1 MAQRVI
7 TYVQYTDDLTGENFG
22 EQDGETVVYGIDGA
36 TYEIDLVASNAKA
49 FRELLE
55 PYLQVSRKT
64 VDTRGR
70 KLTAGGGAGTHGG
83 TAQRGPDKKPRRS
96 RTYMNQVREWG
107 RANGFTVPA
116 PGRGTGRVPEDVVAA
131 FEKANP
137 ELAWQTP

>member
-7 TYVQYTDDLTGENFG
+7 TYVQYTDDLTGETFAEG
-22 EQDGETVVYGIDGA
+22 EGETLVYVLDGA
-36 TYEIDLVASNAKA
+36 SYEIDLIEANAKA
-49 FRELLE
+49 FRETLT
-55 PYLQVSRKT
+55 PFLQVSRKT

-107 RANGFTVPA
+107 RSNGFDVPA

-131 FEKANP
+131 FETANP
-137 ELAWQTP
+137 ELAWKA